1 MIRTAIV
8 GNWYK
13 ISDKD
18 MEDEPDYDVCILSNE
33 LEIVFEN
40 WGGMLAD
47 DENSWYVITELTEL
61 EKALL

>member
-18 MEDEPDYDVCILSNE
+18 LEYEPDYDVCILSNE
-33 LEIVFEN
+33 LEIVFES

-47 DENSWYVITELTEL
+47 DANSWYVFTELTEL